1 MALYHFHVG
10 QIKRSAGRSAVE
22 CAAYRAGERLY
33 SEYYG
38 LVSDYTHKGGVV
50 HTEIMLPPHAPR
62 EYADRQTLWNAV
74 EEAERNRNAQ
84 LAYSFDIALQNEF
97 TMEENMQLSRKFLL
111 DNFVARGMIAD
122 FAVHQADKENGIANP
137 HFHVMCP
144 IRPLNL
150 DGTWGAKQRRVYRAD
165 GKFDA
170 VPTTDWGKPETLE
183 AWRAAW
189 AALCNTKFEEK
200 SLPCRIDYRSYERQ
214 GVEQIPTIHE
224 GVAVRQME
232 AKGIVTDK
240 GEHNR
245 WIKSAS
251 TMLRTLGERI
261 KTLVDWLSDARVKLD
276 KPYSPSL
283 GKLLADYY
291 DARNATAWSN
301 KAKVGNLKRLTSA
314 IAYLNEN
321 GLHTLADLE
330 AWLDSLHSSLDEI
343 KTALDS
349 NKQRSKELRDLLRHA
364 EQYERFKPLHDQLN
378 AIKWK
383 SKCEQ
388 FKSEH
393 ESELRQFYL
402 ARRKLPDDIHTAEW
416 QHELTKLERENN
428 AAYAKYK
435 TLRAEVTK
443 LLDVKYCVDRTL
455 SAREAKGRLS
465 RPLANER

>member
-1 MALYHFHVG
+1 MSLYHFHVG

-22 CAAYRAGERLY
+22 CAAYRAGEKLY

-38 LVSDYTHKGGVV
+38 QVSDYTRKGGVM
-50 HTEIMLPPHAPR
+50 HAEILLPPHAPR
-62 EYADRQTLWNAV
+62 GYADRQTLWNAV
-74 EEAERNRNAQ
+74 EEAERNKNTQ
-84 LAYSFDIALQNEF
+84 LSYSFDIALQNEF
-97 TMEENMQLSRKFLL
+97 SLDENIALARQFLR
-111 DNFVARGMIAD
+111 DNFVSRGMIAD
-122 FAVHQADKENGIANP
+122 FAVHQPDRENGISNP

-150 DGTWGAKQRRVYRAD
+150 DGIWGAKQRRVYRAD

-189 AALCNTKFEEK
+189 AALCNAKFEEK
-200 SLPCRIDYRSYERQ
+200 GLPDRIDHRSYERQ
-214 GVEQIPTIHE
+214 GVEQIPTVHE

-245 WIKSAS
+245 WIRSA
-251 TMLRTLGERI
+251 TAMLRTLGERI
-261 KTLVDWLSDARVKLD
+261 KTLVDWLSDTRVKLD
-276 KPYSPSL
+276 KPQSPSL

-291 DARNATAWSN
+291 DERNAGAWSN

-330 AWLDSLHSSLDEI
+330 ARLASLHA
-343 KTALDS
+343 ALDKTKAELDT
-349 NKQRSKELRDLLRHA
+349 NKKRSKELRELLRYA
-364 EQYERFKPLHDQLN
+364 ESYKRFKPLHDRLR

-383 SKCEQ
+383 SKREQ
-388 FKSEH
+388 FTAEH
-393 ESELRQFYL
+393 ESELRQFYH
-402 ARRKLPDDIHTAEW
+402 ARRKLPDGIHTAEW
-416 QHELTKLERENN
+416 QRQLATLEREDA
-428 AAYAKYK
+428 AAYAK
-435 TLRAEVTK
+435 
-443 LLDVKYCVDRTL
+443 
-455 SAREAKGRLS
+455 
-465 RPLANER
+465 

>member
-38 LVSDYTHKGGVV
+38 LVSDYTRKGGVV
-50 HTEIMLPPHAPR
+50 YSEILLPPHAPR

-74 EEAERNRNAQ
+74 EEAERNKNAQ

-97 TMEENMQLSRKFLL
+97 SLEENIELARKFLL
-111 DNFVARGMIAD
+111 DNFVTRGMIAD
-122 FAVHQADKENGIANP
+122 FAVHQPDKEGGIANP

-144 IRPLNL
+144 IRPLNP

-170 VPTTDWGKPETLE
+170 VPTTDWGQPETLE
-183 AWRAAW
+183 AWREAW

-200 SLPCRIDYRSYERQ
+200 GLPCRIDHRSYERQ
-214 GVEQIPTIHE
+214 GIKQVPTVHE

-245 WIKSAS
+245 WIRSAS
-251 TMLRTLGERI
+251 AMLRKLGERI

-276 KPYSPSL
+276 KPHSL
-283 GKLLADYY
+283 SLAKLLAEYY
-291 DARNATAWSN
+291 DGRNAGAWSN
-301 KAKVGNLKRLTSA
+301 KAKIGNLKRLTSA

-330 AWLDSLHSSLDEI
+330 ARLDSLHAALDEA
-343 KTALDS
+343 KAALDAS
-349 NKQRSKELRDLLRHA
+349 KKRSKELRELLRYA
-364 EQYERFKPLHDQLN
+364 GQYERFKPLHDQLR

-383 SKCEQ
+383 SKREQ

-402 ARRKLPDDIHTAEW
+402 ARRKLPDSTHTAEW
-416 QHELTKLERENN
+416 QRELATLGRESD
-428 AAYAKYK
+428 AAYAEYK
-435 TLRAEVTK
+435 VLRAELAR
-443 LLDVKYCVDRTL
+443 LLDVKYCVDRAL
-455 SAREAKGRLS
+455 SAREDEGRLS

>member
-22 CAAYRAGERLY
+22 CAAYRAGEKLY

-38 LVSDYTHKGGVV
+38 LVSDYTRKGGVV
-50 HTEIMLPPHAPR
+50 HSEILLPPHAPR

-74 EEAERNRNAQ
+74 EDAEHNKNAQ

-111 DNFVARGMIAD
+111 DNFVSRGMIVD
-122 FAVHQADKENGIANP
+122 FAVHQPDKNCGISNP

-144 IRPLNL
+144 IRPLNP
-150 DGTWGAKQRRVYRAD
+150 DGTWGEKQRRVYREN

-183 AWRAAW
+183 AWREAW
-189 AALCNTKFEEK
+189 AALCNAKFEEK
-200 SLPCRIDYRSYERQ
+200 GMTCRIDHRSYERQ
-214 GVEQIPTIHE
+214 GVEQIPTVHE
-224 GVAVRQME
+224 GVAVRRME

-251 TMLRTLGERI
+251 AMLRTQGERI

-276 KPYSPSL
+276 KPHSPSL
-283 GKLLADYY
+283 AKLLAEYY
-291 DARNATAWSN
+291 DERNAGAWSN

-314 IAYLNEN
+314 IVYLEEN
-321 GLHTLADLE
+321 DLHTLADLE
-330 AWLDSLHSSLDEI
+330 ARLDSLHSSLDEI
-343 KTALDS
+343 KTTLDA
-349 NKQRSKELRDLLRHA
+349 NKKRSKELRELLRYA
-364 EQYERFKPLHDQLN
+364 GIYKRFKPLHDRLR

-383 SKCEQ
+383 SKREQ
-388 FKSEH
+388 FKAEH
-393 ESELRQFYL
+393 GSELKQFYL
-402 ARRKLPDDIHTAEW
+402 ARRKLPNGIRTTDW
-416 QHELTKLERENN
+416 QRELSTLERED
-428 AAYAKYK
+428 AAVYAEYK
-435 TLRAEVTK
+435 ALRAELTK
-443 LLDVKYCVDRTL
+443 LLDVKYCIDCAL
-455 SAREAKGRLS
+455 SAREAKGRET
-465 RPLANER
+465 RPLTHEL